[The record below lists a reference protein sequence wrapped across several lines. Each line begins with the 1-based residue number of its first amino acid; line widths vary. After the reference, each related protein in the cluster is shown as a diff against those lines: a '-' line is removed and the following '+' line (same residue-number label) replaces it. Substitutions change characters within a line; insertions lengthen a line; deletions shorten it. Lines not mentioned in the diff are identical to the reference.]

1 LTHGKKISCGRIFFH
16 LYMDEWYLWIK
27 KYKWMKKYMNNK
39 IGWKIKTNE
48 HNLFTTKNYVSI
60 QILHVHNWKVCV
72 NQNVTYS
79 FPKGML
85 PLGIE
90 TMEGYTF
97 SIFFPPFFNLNLV
110 FQTFYI

>member
-1 LTHGKKISCGRIFFH
+1 
-16 LYMDEWYLWIK
+16 
-27 KYKWMKKYMNNK
+27 MNNK

-48 HNLFTTKNYVSI
+48 HNLFITKNDVLI

-72 NQNVTYS
+72 NQNMTYS

-90 TMEGYTF
+90 TIEGYPF
-97 SIFFPPFFNLNLV
+97 SIFFPPFL
-110 FQTFYI
+110 IWI